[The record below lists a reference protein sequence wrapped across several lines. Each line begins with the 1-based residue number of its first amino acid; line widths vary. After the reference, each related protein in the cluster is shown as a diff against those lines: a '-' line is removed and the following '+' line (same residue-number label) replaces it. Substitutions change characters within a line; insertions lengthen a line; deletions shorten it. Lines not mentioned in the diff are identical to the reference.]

1 MFSGDLP
8 QVDSLRC
15 FLAAAEHLN
24 FRRAAAAVALTPA
37 AFSQRIKQLEGQLGV
52 QLFERSTH
60 HVALTPSG
68 QALVARAH
76 AALEAVHAC
85 RAAAEEAPAQLT
97 MSLGTRFELGMS
109 WIVPAV
115 IDLRSERPDWRIHLT
130 FGSGTEILD
139 RLDKGRVDAIVTS
152 SPSVNVDWA
161 AEVLHPETYA
171 LVGAPATLDAH
182 PVRTPEDAGAH
193 TLLDI
198 DADMPLARYVVSVCP
213 GLRFGDLWPCGTGAA
228 VLELARRGLGIAV
241 LPEYMIADDLRE
253 GRLIRLLPEVEPL
266 RDSFR
271 LMYRATSPLHESL
284 EALAEVLRARPLT

>member
-1 MFSGDLP
+1 VFSGDLP

-37 AFSQRIKQLEGQLGV
+37 AFSQRIKQLEAQLGV

-60 HVALTPSG
+60 HVALTPAG
-68 QALVARAH
+68 QGLVARAH

-85 RAAAEEAPAQLT
+85 RAVADEAPSQLT

-115 IDLRSERPDWRIHLT
+115 VELRTQRPDWRIHLR

-139 RLDKGRVDAIVTS
+139 RLDKGQVDAIVTS
-152 SPSVNVDWA
+152 SPSVNADWA
-161 AEVLHPETYA
+161 SEVLHPETYA
-171 LVGAPATLDAH
+171 LVGAPSVLEANPIEA
-182 PVRTPEDAGAH
+182 PEDAGAH

-213 GLRFGDLWPCGTGAA
+213 GLRFADLWPCGTGAA

-241 LPEYMIADDLRE
+241 LPEYMIASDLEE
-253 GRLIRLLPEVEPL
+253 GRLVRLLPEVEPL

-271 LMYRATSPLHESL
+271 LMYRASSPLRESL
-284 EALAEVLRARPLT
+284 EELAEVLRGRALS